1 MVETDLESLDLA
13 EPTVGVSLVDA
24 VAEITD
30 DLGES

>member
-1 MVETDLESLDLA
+1 VVDTDLESLDLA
-13 EPTVGVSLVDA
+13 EPTVGVGLVDT